1 MPKALTELEQRVL
14 DYLFEYLRLNTY
26 QPSVREIGAEFSIKS
41 TKTVSELLQSL
52 ADKGWVERDPSRSRG
67 VRLLGFETSDKAVSV
82 PFSDGPDTLLLD
94 RRLVGGAGVLL
105 FRMDGDHLRGDGI
118 TAGDLLLIKPVD
130 AARVE
135 SGDLLLAV
143 VAEHATVRRCA
154 RESDNLVLDPIR
166 DEKVSITLTP
176 RQAANVIRGRVSGVI
191 RRVRPL
197 AEHTI
202 AVPDPAG

>member
-14 DYLFEYLRLNTY
+14 DYLFEYLRSNTY

-67 VRLLGFETSDKAVSV
+67 VRLLGFETSGEAVSV
-82 PFSDGPDTLLLD
+82 PFSDGAETLLLD
-94 RRLVGGAGVLL
+94 RRLVGGTGRFI

-118 TAGDLLLIKPVD
+118 TAGDLLLIEPID
-130 AARVE
+130 AANVAL
-135 SGDLLLAV
+135 GDLVLVAV
-143 VAEHATVRRCA
+143 ADHATVRRCA
-154 RESDNLVLDPIR
+154 PEADNLVLDPIT

-176 RQAANVIRGRVSGVI
+176 RQAASVVRGRVSGVI

-197 AEHTI
+197 ADHTI
-202 AVPDPAG
+202 AVPDQTG

>member
-14 DYLFEYLRLNTY
+14 DYLFEYLRRNTY

-67 VRLLGFETSDKAVSV
+67 VRLLGFQTSGEAVSV
-82 PFSDGPDTLLLD
+82 PFSDGGETLVLD
-94 RRLVGGAGVLL
+94 RRLVGGAGKFI

-118 TAGDLLLIKPVD
+118 AAGDLLLIDPVD
-130 AARVE
+130 AAHAE

-143 VAEHATVRRCA
+143 VAGHATVRGCT
-154 RESDNLVLDPIR
+154 READNLVLDPIR

-176 RQAANVIRGRVSGVI
+176 RQAANVVRGRVSGVI

-197 AEHTI
+197 AAHTV
-202 AVPDPAG
+202 AVPDQTG